1 MGLVLEETLDSPM
14 DGKIKPVNPK
24 GNQPWIFIGRTDA
37 EAETL
42 ILWSPDVKSWLIG
55 KDSDAGKDWGQDKRV
70 TEDEMVGWHHQFNGH
85 EFEQTLGDS
94 EGQGSLACFSPWGC
108 KETDTTERLNNKH
121 GTGEPW
127 DSQCTQSVNPCQEI
141 AWHSTQIKGKGSW
154 MTLVSEVVSCARIQ
168 WSWSSIFLRALLF
181 GEQWAIP

>member
-1 MGLVLEETLDSPM
+1 MLERTLQSPL
-14 DGKIKPVNPK
+14 DCKEIKPVHPK
-24 GNQPWIFIGRTDA
+24 ENQSWKFIGRTDA
-37 EAETL
+37 ETETPILQTPDAKNRL
-42 ILWSPDVKSWLIG
+42 IREDP
-55 KDSDAGKDWGQDKRV
+55 DAGKDWRQKEKRV